1 MYEPQ
6 RHGDT
11 ELVQINKITERTIG
25 CAIEVHRCLGPGLL
39 ESMYQRALC
48 IELDDAQL
56 PYVDQLAIPAF
67 YKGRLL
73 GDYRVDLIVE
83 DQVVV
88 EVKCVEKLLPVHTAQ
103 AFAYLKLTGL
113 KLALVINFN
122 VPHLRHGIK
131 RVINGPESEL

>member
-67 YKGRLL
+67 YKGRLV
-73 GDYRVDLIVE
+73 GEYHVDLLIADLVIVE
-83 DQVVV
+83 IKSV
-88 EVKCVEKLLPVHTAQ
+88 ERMHPVFDAQLITYLRLTAKRVGLL
-103 AFAYLKLTGL
+103 L
-113 KLALVINFN
+113 NFN
-122 VPHLRHGIK
+122 SRVMREGIK
-131 RVINGPESEL
+131 RLIL